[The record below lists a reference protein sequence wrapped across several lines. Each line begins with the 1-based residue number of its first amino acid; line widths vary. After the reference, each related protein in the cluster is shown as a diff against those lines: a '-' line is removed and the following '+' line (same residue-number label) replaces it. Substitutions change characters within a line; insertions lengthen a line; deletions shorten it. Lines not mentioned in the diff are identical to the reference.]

1 MIFGTDNR
9 VKISSSAPEVG
20 YFVQIISTY
29 ADGYATQSS
38 GTLIGSND
46 VLSAAHAIYDSSHGG
61 YASQVLITPSK
72 FGTSEPFGTA
82 YADALFVPNGWVNYE
97 YSYYDYALIS
107 LDTPIGFEAGYKEIS
122 YVQNP
127 QTLLGKTLSSYGY
140 PGDLQSGDWL
150 YYTQG
155 TPDGIYTNHLLTF
168 QDDLDTYFGQSGS
181 PLLYQDKV
189 VAIVVSQFEASNNA
203 IFINEAM
210 YQNIKDF
217 SSQNDQNLQQQEIVL
232 TLEQSITALYIAFF
246 DRAPDYEG
254 LNYWISEAKSL
265 PNQSDVTKL
274 IASEFAKQ
282 ELFTQMYAALDDR
295 SFIETVY
302 QNMLGTQGDEEGI
315 SYWTQTLHSQDRS
328 STIDDI
334 VETTLCVML
343 QSQEFAYLTY
353 SEYLD
358 AKTRQDTLKNK
369 LEVAISFEETFKQ
382 QTAIHNYKDLLS
394 DDAYQASQ
402 NILSGITEDET
413 IMQQRLD
420 YISSLQNHQNPMLHI
435 NTSVDLWLV

>member
-1 MIFGTDNR
+1 MIFETDNR
-9 VKISSSAPEVG
+9 VKISSLTQGVG

-29 ADGYATQSS
+29 ADGYTTQSS

-46 VLSAAHAIYDSSHGG
+46 VLSAAHTIYDSSHGG
-61 YASQVLITPSK
+61 YASEVFITPSK
-72 FGTSEPFGTA
+72 FGIYEPFGTA
-82 YADALFVPNGWVNYE
+82 YADTLFVPNGWVNYE

-107 LDTPIGFEAGYKEIS
+107 LDIPIGFEAGYKEIS

-168 QDDLDTYFGQSGS
+168 KDDLDTYFGQSGS
-181 PLLYQDKV
+181 PLLYQDQV
-189 VAIVVSQFEASNNA
+189 VAIVVSQFEDSNNA

-210 YQNIKDF
+210 YQNIKDW
-217 SSQNDQNLQQQEIVL
+217 SYQNDQNLQQQEIVL
-232 TLEQSITALYIAFF
+232 TIKQSITALYIAFF

-254 LNYWISEAKSL
+254 LNYWISEAKYL
-265 PNQSDVTKL
+265 QNQSDVTKL

-282 ELFTQMYAALDDR
+282 ELFTQVYATLDNR
-295 SFIETVY
+295 SFIEAIY
-302 QNMLGTQGDEEGI
+302 QNILGVQGDEEGI
-315 SYWTQTLHSQDRS
+315 TYWTQALHSQDRS
-328 STIDDI
+328 FI
-334 VETTLCVML
+334 VDEIIKATLCTPL
-343 QSQEFAYLTY
+343 QSHEFAYLTY

-369 LEVAISFEETFKQ
+369 LEVAISFEETFKE
-382 QTAIHNYKDLLS
+382 QTTIHNYKDLLS
-394 DDAYQASQ
+394 DDAYKASK
-402 NILSGITEDET
+402 NILLGITENET
-413 IMQQRLD
+413 ITQQRLD
-420 YISSLQNHQNPMLHI
+420 YISSLQNDQNPMLHI